1 MDKQLDPVK
10 DKLDECGAI
19 TEEHAGMNTSLE
31 PYGPSGFRGLFS
43 SPYVAACAAFSAIG
57 GLLFGYDQ
65 GVISVTL
72 VMDHFLERF
81 PEVSDDAPG
90 AGFKKG
96 LMTAMITLGAF
107 IGAINQG
114 WISDWISRK
123 RSLMVAV
130 VVFTI
135 GSTLQTA
142 AINYAM
148 LVVGRF
154 IGGIGIGQLSM
165 VVPLYIAEISPPEIR
180 GALLVFEELS
190 IVIGIVVAFWIT
202 YGTKGIPSHWSWQ
215 LPFLLQILPGLLLGF
230 GAIFL
235 PYSPRWL
242 ASKDREEEALSNLA
256 KLRALP
262 ESDSRIQREWMDI
275 IAEARFQAS
284 VLRDRHPN
292 LTQRTDV
299 VGKIRLELVSWGD
312 CFKSGCRRRTL
323 VGAGLMFFQQFTGIN
338 ALIYYSPTLFG
349 TMGLD
354 FDMQLIMSGV
364 LNVTQL
370 IGVLSSLWTM
380 DRFGRRGIL
389 LWGSFL
395 MFVPHLIIA
404 VLVGRFSDDW
414 PSHTAEGWTSVA
426 FLLFYMLAFG
436 ASWGPVPWAM
446 PAEVFPVKPLTS
458 LDWINNFI
466 IGLIT
471 PPLVRET
478 GFGAYVFFAVFCL
491 LSFVWVWFS
500 VPETNGKSLEEM
512 DSVFKDRT
520 GVADIAKKDRILA
533 EVYTERL
540 SLVSHESVVDDNPS
554 EDLARQTSHVYT
566 NTLDNPIWLP
576 RRSTSSG
583 GVGARIHR
591 GLASEKEMTLLGC
604 CRNFPK
610 AIMWSFLLFLTVVM
624 EAYDKS
630 LISGFLAFPS
640 FRRRYGEP
648 RLPEA
653 GSDGRQDYEISPLW
667 QMGLQNA
674 AVGCE
679 IIGLLAHG
687 YISYAIGYRKMM
699 IVALVWMCLAVF
711 PAFFAH
717 NIALLLAS
725 QALCDSSQG
734 LSWGVI
740 QTLAATYAA
749 EVVPSVIRAAILS
762 NVNMCW
768 LIGQLMGTGIL
779 RALIKNTSDWS
790 YRLPFALQWAWA
802 VPLLFVIYFA
812 PESPWWLIRHE
823 RLSEARNS
831 LQRLTSNKHI
841 DIEDTIAIMQHV
853 DSTEKQLGYG
863 GASFLDLFKG
873 CNRRRTEVCCM
884 TWSCQALCGA
894 TLTGYAPYFLEQAG
908 FESSKSFTLATGM
921 YGLGILGGMISW
933 VLLSMIGR
941 RRLYLAGLV
950 AALLILT
957 TGGILSIILANHS
970 SLNWA
975 LGSLIILMT
984 FTYNMS
990 IGPACYV
997 IVAEIPST
1005 RLRIKTIALAR
1016 IVYNVFTIINNIVAP
1031 QLLNPTA
1038 WDLGGRSCLVYAAT
1052 SFLCLIWCYFR
1063 LPETKK
1069 LSYLELDILFDKGAP
1084 TAKFKELQDRLA
1096 NSAYISVSK
1105 AERIRN
1111 AWHGW
1116 LAYS

>member
-1 MDKQLDPVK
+1 M
-10 DKLDECGAI
+10 
-19 TEEHAGMNTSLE
+19 
-31 PYGPSGFRGLFS
+31 
-43 SPYVAACAAFSAIG
+43 
-57 GLLFGYDQ
+57 FG
-65 GVISVTL
+65 
-72 VMDHFLERF
+72 
-81 PEVSDDAPG
+81 
-90 AGFKKG
+90 
-96 LMTAMITLGAF
+96 
-107 IGAINQG
+107 
-114 WISDWISRK
+114 
-123 RSLMVAV
+123 
-130 VVFTI
+130 
-135 GSTLQTA
+135 
-142 AINYAM
+142 
-148 LVVGRF
+148 
-154 IGGIGIGQLSM
+154 
-165 VVPLYIAEISPPEIR
+165 
-180 GALLVFEELS
+180 
-190 IVIGIVVAFWIT
+190 
-202 YGTKGIPSHWSWQ
+202 
-215 LPFLLQILPGLLLGF
+215 
-230 GAIFL
+230 
-235 PYSPRWL
+235 
-242 ASKDREEEALSNLA
+242 SN
-256 KLRALP
+256 
-262 ESDSRIQREWMDI
+262 
-275 IAEARFQAS
+275 
-284 VLRDRHPN
+284 
-292 LTQRTDV
+292 
-299 VGKIRLELVSWGD
+299 
-312 CFKSGCRRRTL
+312 
-323 VGAGLMFFQQFTGIN
+323 
-338 ALIYYSPTLFG
+338 
-349 TMGLD
+349 
-354 FDMQLIMSGV
+354 
-364 LNVTQL
+364 
-370 IGVLSSLWTM
+370 
-380 DRFGRRGIL
+380 
-389 LWGSFL
+389 
-395 MFVPHLIIA
+395 
-404 VLVGRFSDDW
+404 
-414 PSHTAEGWTSVA
+414 
-426 FLLFYMLAFG
+426 
-436 ASWGPVPWAM
+436 
-446 PAEVFPVKPLTS
+446 
-458 LDWINNFI
+458 
-466 IGLIT
+466 
-471 PPLVRET
+471 
-478 GFGAYVFFAVFCL
+478 
-491 LSFVWVWFS
+491 
-500 VPETNGKSLEEM
+500 
-512 DSVFKDRT
+512 
-520 GVADIAKKDRILA
+520 
-533 EVYTERL
+533 
-540 SLVSHESVVDDNPS
+540 DNPS
-554 EDLARQTSHVYT
+554 KDEVVLISMTSKGATSHHESGVDETPLEDLAHQRSHVYP
-566 NTLDNPIWLP
+566 NALDSPIWLP

-591 GLASEKEMTLLGC
+591 GLASEKEMTLLSC
-604 CRNFPK
+604 CRHFPK

-648 RLPEA
+648 RLSLTDAA
-653 GSDGRQDYEISPLW
+653 GEQDYEISPLW

-725 QALCDSSQG
+725 QALC
-734 LSWGVI
+734 
-740 QTLAATYAA
+740 ATYAA

-802 VPLLFVIYFA
+802 VPLLFLIYFA
-812 PESPWWLIRHE
+812 PESPWWLVRHE
-823 RLSEARNS
+823 RLAEARHS

-841 DIEDTIAIMQHV
+841 DIEDTIAIMQHI
-853 DSTEKQLGYG
+853 DSTEKKLGYG
-863 GASFLDLFKG
+863 GSNFLDLFRG
-873 CNRRRTEVCCM
+873 CNRRRTEICCM

-933 VLLSMIGR
+933 ILLSTIGR
-941 RRLYLAGLV
+941 RKLYLAGLV

-957 TGGILSIILANHS
+957 TSGTLSIVMADHS

-1016 IVYNVFTIINNIVAP
+1016 IVYNIFTIINNFIAP
-1031 QLLNPTA
+1031 QLLNPSA
-1038 WDLGGRSCLVYAAT
+1038 WDLGGKSCLVYAAT
-1052 SFLCLIWCYFR
+1052 SLLCLIWCYFR

-1105 AERIRN
+1105 AERVRN

>member
-1 MDKQLDPVK
+1 MFGSNANSCK
-10 DKLDECGAI
+10 DEVVLI
-19 TEEHAGMNTSLE
+19 SMTS
-31 PYGPSGFRGLFS
+31 
-43 SPYVAACAAFSAIG
+43 
-57 GLLFGYDQ
+57 
-65 GVISVTL
+65 
-72 VMDHFLERF
+72 
-81 PEVSDDAPG
+81 
-90 AGFKKG
+90 K
-96 LMTAMITLGAF
+96 
-107 IGAINQG
+107 
-114 WISDWISRK
+114 
-123 RSLMVAV
+123 
-130 VVFTI
+130 
-135 GSTLQTA
+135 
-142 AINYAM
+142 
-148 LVVGRF
+148 
-154 IGGIGIGQLSM
+154 
-165 VVPLYIAEISPPEIR
+165 IA
-180 GALLVFEELS
+180 
-190 IVIGIVVAFWIT
+190 
-202 YGTKGIPSHWSWQ
+202 
-215 LPFLLQILPGLLLGF
+215 
-230 GAIFL
+230 
-235 PYSPRWL
+235 
-242 ASKDREEEALSNLA
+242 
-256 KLRALP
+256 
-262 ESDSRIQREWMDI
+262 
-275 IAEARFQAS
+275 
-284 VLRDRHPN
+284 
-292 LTQRTDV
+292 
-299 VGKIRLELVSWGD
+299 
-312 CFKSGCRRRTL
+312 
-323 VGAGLMFFQQFTGIN
+323 
-338 ALIYYSPTLFG
+338 
-349 TMGLD
+349 
-354 FDMQLIMSGV
+354 
-364 LNVTQL
+364 
-370 IGVLSSLWTM
+370 
-380 DRFGRRGIL
+380 
-389 LWGSFL
+389 
-395 MFVPHLIIA
+395 
-404 VLVGRFSDDW
+404 
-414 PSHTAEGWTSVA
+414 
-426 FLLFYMLAFG
+426 
-436 ASWGPVPWAM
+436 
-446 PAEVFPVKPLTS
+446 
-458 LDWINNFI
+458 
-466 IGLIT
+466 
-471 PPLVRET
+471 
-478 GFGAYVFFAVFCL
+478 
-491 LSFVWVWFS
+491 
-500 VPETNGKSLEEM
+500 
-512 DSVFKDRT
+512 
-520 GVADIAKKDRILA
+520 
-533 EVYTERL
+533 
-540 SLVSHESVVDDNPS
+540 VSHESVVDDSPS
-554 EDLARQTSHVYT
+554 ENLARQTSHAYT
-566 NTLDNPIWLP
+566 NTLDNSIWLP

-591 GLASEKEMTLLGC
+591 SLASEKEMTLLSC

-610 AIMWSFLLFLTVVM
+610 AIMWSILLFLTVVM

-648 RLPEA
+648 RLPLADSA
-653 GSDGRQDYEISPLW
+653 GEQDYEISPLW

-699 IVALVWMCLAVF
+699 IIALVWMCLAVF

-725 QALCDSSQG
+725 QALCG

-749 EVVPSVIRAAILS
+749 EVVPSAVRAAILS

-768 LIGQLMGTGIL
+768 LFGQLMGTGIL
-779 RALIKNTSDWS
+779 RALIKNSSDWS

-802 VPLLFVIYFA
+802 VPLLFIIYFA

-823 RLSEARNS
+823 RLSEARHS

-921 YGLGILGGMISW
+921 YGLGILGG
-933 VLLSMIGR
+933 
-941 RRLYLAGLV
+941 LV

-957 TGGILSIILANHS
+957 AGGILSIIVANHS
-970 SLNWA
+970 SLNWT

-1038 WDLGGRSCLVYAAT
+1038 WDLGGKSCLVYAST
-1052 SFLCLIWCYFR
+1052 SFLCLLWCYFR

-1105 AERIRN
+1105 AEQIRN

>member
-1 MDKQLDPVK
+1 M
-10 DKLDECGAI
+10 
-19 TEEHAGMNTSLE
+19 
-31 PYGPSGFRGLFS
+31 
-43 SPYVAACAAFSAIG
+43 
-57 GLLFGYDQ
+57 FG
-65 GVISVTL
+65 SNAN
-72 VMDHFLERF
+72 
-81 PEVSDDAPG
+81 S
-90 AGFKKG
+90 
-96 LMTAMITLGAF
+96 
-107 IGAINQG
+107 
-114 WISDWISRK
+114 
-123 RSLMVAV
+123 
-130 VVFTI
+130 
-135 GSTLQTA
+135 
-142 AINYAM
+142 
-148 LVVGRF
+148 
-154 IGGIGIGQLSM
+154 
-165 VVPLYIAEISPPEIR
+165 
-180 GALLVFEELS
+180 
-190 IVIGIVVAFWIT
+190 
-202 YGTKGIPSHWSWQ
+202 
-215 LPFLLQILPGLLLGF
+215 
-230 GAIFL
+230 
-235 PYSPRWL
+235 
-242 ASKDREEEALSNLA
+242 SKDEV
-256 KLRALP
+256 
-262 ESDSRIQREWMDI
+262 
-275 IAEARFQAS
+275 
-284 VLRDRHPN
+284 VL
-292 LTQRTDV
+292 
-299 VGKIRLELVSWGD
+299 IS
-312 CFKSGCRRRTL
+312 
-323 VGAGLMFFQQFTGIN
+323 M
-338 ALIYYSPTLFG
+338 
-349 TMGLD
+349 
-354 FDMQLIMSGV
+354 
-364 LNVTQL
+364 
-370 IGVLSSLWTM
+370 
-380 DRFGRRGIL
+380 
-389 LWGSFL
+389 
-395 MFVPHLIIA
+395 
-404 VLVGRFSDDW
+404 
-414 PSHTAEGWTSVA
+414 TSKTV
-426 FLLFYMLAFG
+426 
-436 ASWGPVPWAM
+436 
-446 PAEVFPVKPLTS
+446 
-458 LDWINNFI
+458 
-466 IGLIT
+466 
-471 PPLVRET
+471 
-478 GFGAYVFFAVFCL
+478 
-491 LSFVWVWFS
+491 
-500 VPETNGKSLEEM
+500 
-512 DSVFKDRT
+512 
-520 GVADIAKKDRILA
+520 
-533 EVYTERL
+533 
-540 SLVSHESVVDDNPS
+540 VSHESVVDDNPS
-554 EDLARQTSHVYT
+554 EDLARQTSHVYA
-566 NTLDNPIWLP
+566 NNLDNPIWLP

-653 GSDGRQDYEISPLW
+653 GSDGRRDYEISPLW

-725 QALCDSSQG
+725 QALCG

-823 RLSEARNS
+823 RLSEARHS

-957 TGGILSIILANHS
+957 IGGILSIILANHS

-1005 RLRIKTIALAR
+1005 RLRVKTIALAR
-1016 IVYNVFTIINNIVAP
+1016 IVYNFFTIINNIVAP

-1038 WDLGGRSCLVYAAT
+1038 WNLGGRSCLVYAAT

>member
-1 MDKQLDPVK
+1 M
-10 DKLDECGAI
+10 
-19 TEEHAGMNTSLE
+19 
-31 PYGPSGFRGLFS
+31 
-43 SPYVAACAAFSAIG
+43 
-57 GLLFGYDQ
+57 FG
-65 GVISVTL
+65 SNANL
-72 VMDHFLERF
+72 
-81 PEVSDDAPG
+81 
-90 AGFKKG
+90 
-96 LMTAMITLGAF
+96 
-107 IGAINQG
+107 
-114 WISDWISRK
+114 
-123 RSLMVAV
+123 
-130 VVFTI
+130 
-135 GSTLQTA
+135 
-142 AINYAM
+142 
-148 LVVGRF
+148 
-154 IGGIGIGQLSM
+154 
-165 VVPLYIAEISPPEIR
+165 
-180 GALLVFEELS
+180 
-190 IVIGIVVAFWIT
+190 
-202 YGTKGIPSHWSWQ
+202 
-215 LPFLLQILPGLLLGF
+215 
-230 GAIFL
+230 
-235 PYSPRWL
+235 
-242 ASKDREEEALSNLA
+242 SKDEVVLISMTSKGVASHRE
-256 KLRALP
+256 
-262 ESDSRIQREWMDI
+262 
-275 IAEARFQAS
+275 
-284 VLRDRHPN
+284 
-292 LTQRTDV
+292 
-299 VGKIRLELVSWGD
+299 
-312 CFKSGCRRRTL
+312 
-323 VGAGLMFFQQFTGIN
+323 
-338 ALIYYSPTLFG
+338 
-349 TMGLD
+349 
-354 FDMQLIMSGV
+354 SGV
-364 LNVTQL
+364 
-370 IGVLSSLWTM
+370 
-380 DRFGRRGIL
+380 DE
-389 LWGSFL
+389 
-395 MFVPHLIIA
+395 P
-404 VLVGRFSDDW
+404 
-414 PSHTAEGWTSVA
+414 
-426 FLLFYMLAFG
+426 
-436 ASWGPVPWAM
+436 
-446 PAEVFPVKPLTS
+446 
-458 LDWINNFI
+458 
-466 IGLIT
+466 
-471 PPLVRET
+471 
-478 GFGAYVFFAVFCL
+478 
-491 LSFVWVWFS
+491 
-500 VPETNGKSLEEM
+500 
-512 DSVFKDRT
+512 
-520 GVADIAKKDRILA
+520 
-533 EVYTERL
+533 
-540 SLVSHESVVDDNPS
+540 PS
-554 EDLARQTSHVYT
+554 EDLARQPSNVYSSA
-566 NTLDNPIWLP
+566 LDSPIWLP

-591 GLASEKEMTLLGC
+591 GLASEKEMTMLSC
-604 CRNFPK
+604 CRHFPK

-640 FRRRYGEP
+640 FRH
-648 RLPEA
+648 
-653 GSDGRQDYEISPLW
+653 YEISPLW

-699 IVALVWMCLAVF
+699 IVALAWMCLAVF
-711 PAFFAH
+711 PAVFAH

-725 QALCDSSQG
+725 QALCG

-779 RALIKNTSDWS
+779 QALIKNTSDWS

-802 VPLLFVIYFA
+802 VPLLFLIYFA

-823 RLSEARNS
+823 RLAEARHS

-853 DSTEKQLGYG
+853 DSTEKKLGYG
-863 GASFLDLFKG
+863 GSSFLDLFRG

-933 VLLSMIGR
+933 ILLSTIGR
-941 RRLYLAGLV
+941 RKLYLAGLV

-957 TGGILSIILANHS
+957 TGGTLSIVLADHS

-1016 IVYNVFTIINNIVAP
+1016 IVYNIFTIINNFIAP
-1031 QLLNPTA
+1031 QLLNPSA
-1038 WDLGGRSCLVYAAT
+1038 WDLGGKSCLVYAAT
-1052 SFLCLIWCYFR
+1052 SFVCLIWCYFR

-1105 AERIRN
+1105 AERVRN

>member
-1 MDKQLDPVK
+1 M
-10 DKLDECGAI
+10 
-19 TEEHAGMNTSLE
+19 
-31 PYGPSGFRGLFS
+31 
-43 SPYVAACAAFSAIG
+43 
-57 GLLFGYDQ
+57 FG
-65 GVISVTL
+65 SNAN
-72 VMDHFLERF
+72 
-81 PEVSDDAPG
+81 P
-90 AGFKKG
+90 
-96 LMTAMITLGAF
+96 
-107 IGAINQG
+107 
-114 WISDWISRK
+114 
-123 RSLMVAV
+123 
-130 VVFTI
+130 
-135 GSTLQTA
+135 
-142 AINYAM
+142 
-148 LVVGRF
+148 
-154 IGGIGIGQLSM
+154 
-165 VVPLYIAEISPPEIR
+165 
-180 GALLVFEELS
+180 
-190 IVIGIVVAFWIT
+190 
-202 YGTKGIPSHWSWQ
+202 
-215 LPFLLQILPGLLLGF
+215 
-230 GAIFL
+230 
-235 PYSPRWL
+235 
-242 ASKDREEEALSNLA
+242 SKDEVVLISMTSKGA
-256 KLRALP
+256 
-262 ESDSRIQREWMDI
+262 
-275 IAEARFQAS
+275 AS
-284 VLRDRHPN
+284 HH
-292 LTQRTDV
+292 
-299 VGKIRLELVSWGD
+299 E
-312 CFKSGCRRRTL
+312 
-323 VGAGLMFFQQFTGIN
+323 
-338 ALIYYSPTLFG
+338 
-349 TMGLD
+349 
-354 FDMQLIMSGV
+354 SGV
-364 LNVTQL
+364 DET
-370 IGVLSSLWTM
+370 
-380 DRFGRRGIL
+380 
-389 LWGSFL
+389 
-395 MFVPHLIIA
+395 
-404 VLVGRFSDDW
+404 
-414 PSHTAEGWTSVA
+414 
-426 FLLFYMLAFG
+426 
-436 ASWGPVPWAM
+436 
-446 PAEVFPVKPLTS
+446 PL
-458 LDWINNFI
+458 
-466 IGLIT
+466 
-471 PPLVRET
+471 
-478 GFGAYVFFAVFCL
+478 
-491 LSFVWVWFS
+491 
-500 VPETNGKSLEEM
+500 
-512 DSVFKDRT
+512 
-520 GVADIAKKDRILA
+520 
-533 EVYTERL
+533 
-540 SLVSHESVVDDNPS
+540 
-554 EDLARQTSHVYT
+554 EDLARHPSQAYPTV
-566 NTLDNPIWLP
+566 LDSPVWLP

-591 GLASEKEMTLLGC
+591 GLASEKEMTLLSC
-604 CRNFPK
+604 CRHFPK

-648 RLPEA
+648 RLPLTDTA
-653 GSDGRQDYEISPLW
+653 GEQDYEISPLW

-687 YISYAIGYRKMM
+687 YISYVIGYRKMM
-699 IVALVWMCLAVF
+699 IVALLWMCLAVF

-725 QALCDSSQG
+725 QALC
-734 LSWGVI
+734 
-740 QTLAATYAA
+740 AATYAA

-779 RALIKNTSDWS
+779 RALLKNTSDWS

-802 VPLLFVIYFA
+802 VPLLFLIYFA

-823 RLSEARNS
+823 RLAEARHS

-853 DSTEKQLGYG
+853 DSTEKKLGYG
-863 GASFLDLFKG
+863 GSSFLDLFRG

-933 VLLSMIGR
+933 ILLSTIGR
-941 RRLYLAGLV
+941 RKLYLAGLV

-957 TGGILSIILANHS
+957 TGGILSIVLADHS

-1016 IVYNVFTIINNIVAP
+1016 IVYNIFTIINNFVAP
-1031 QLLNPTA
+1031 QLLNPSA
-1038 WDLGGRSCLVYAAT
+1038 WDLGGKSCLVYAAT

-1105 AERIRN
+1105 AERVRN